1 MLADN
6 SMAHNWRELTLLRS
20 SQSTDRLAAP
30 SHFFALVSITGSP
43 SVGLDVESLAGFLS
57 GRFGFQPSGL
67 SEIPLY
73 KEKSLEHTELD
84 LIAPLVGVRTE
95 LVLEGGLGFPAIDM
109 AKDILIFIF
118 VTKNGFLL
126 TRVSRR

>member
-1 MLADN
+1 M
-6 SMAHNWRELTLLRS
+6 H
-20 SQSTDRLAAP
+20 
-30 SHFFALVSITGSP
+30 
-43 SVGLDVESLAGFLS
+43 VESLAGFPS

-84 LIAPLVGVRTE
+84 LTVPLIGVRKE

-118 VTKNGFLL
+118 VTKNVFLL
-126 TRVSRR
+126 VRVSQR